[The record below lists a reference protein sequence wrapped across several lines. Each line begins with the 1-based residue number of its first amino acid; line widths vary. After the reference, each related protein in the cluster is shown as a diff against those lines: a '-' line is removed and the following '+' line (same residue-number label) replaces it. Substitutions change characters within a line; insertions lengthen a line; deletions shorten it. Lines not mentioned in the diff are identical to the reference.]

1 MLYFDFASGRY
12 FLKDQDTLEG
22 QLHELEEKSQKG
34 NPITLTDYFSYVGLP
49 IISYKNLPIGS
60 RLHNLNRK
68 HIIGFEL
75 IPSVDC
81 TVIYPLT

>member
-1 MLYFDFASGRY
+1 MLYFDFATGRY
-12 FLKDQDTLEG
+12 FLKDQDTLEN

-34 NPITLTDYFSYVGLP
+34 NPITLNDYLSVVGLP
-49 IISYKNLPIGS
+49 IISYENLPIES
-60 RLHNLNRK
+60 RLRK
-68 HIIGFEL
+68 NIIGFEL

>member
-12 FLKDQDTLEG
+12 FLRDQDALEN

-34 NPITLTDYFSYVGLP
+34 NPITWNDYFSAVGLP
-49 IISYKNLPIGS
+49 TISGGKLPIG
-60 RLHNLNRK
+60 NRGRK
-68 HIIGFEL
+68 YILEFEL